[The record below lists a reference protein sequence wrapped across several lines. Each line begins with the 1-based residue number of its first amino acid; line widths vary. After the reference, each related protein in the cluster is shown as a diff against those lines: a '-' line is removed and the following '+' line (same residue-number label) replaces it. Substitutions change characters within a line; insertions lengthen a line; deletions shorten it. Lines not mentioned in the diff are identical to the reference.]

1 MEKYKLKESV
11 IYQEVGEEALLLD
24 GKTEEVFSLNAVARD
39 IWLAVQRTNSLDAAV
54 AEMILLYKV
63 DASILRRDALALL
76 KSIRE
81 AGLLE

>member
-1 MEKYKLKESV
+1 MAKYKLKESV
-11 IYQEVGEEALLLD
+11 IYQEVGDEALLLD

-54 AEMILLYKV
+54 AELILLYKV
-63 DASILRRDALALL
+63 DESILRRDAETLL